1 MLAGLNR
8 GEGRGGE
15 GRRRVPIARAYD
27 GDFVLVG
34 VGCESSHGG

>member
-8 GEGRGGE
+8 GE

-34 VGCESSHGG
+34 VGSESSHGG